1 MNSRADTGEC
11 QPPRNK
17 VAASPVM
24 ANIPMYSA
32 MKKVAYLKPEYS
44 VMWPA
49 TISDSPSGTSNGV
62 RFDSTRP
69 DTKNKMNAVAPHG
82 VKTNQRGTKP
92 NVYPAC
98 AATILSGVS
107 EPTTITT
114 GSTVIMSGSSY
125 LIICAMARIAP
136 SLENLLL
143 LPHPAIKTA

>member
-1 MNSRADTGEC
+1 INSRADTGEC
-11 QPPRNK
+11 QPPRNN
-17 VAASPVM
+17 VAASPVI
-24 ANIPMYSA
+24 ANIPIYSA

-92 NVYPAC
+92 NVYSAC

-107 EPTTITT
+107 EPATITT
-114 GSTVIMSGSSY
+114 GSTVILSGSS
-125 LIICAMARIAP
+125 
-136 SLENLLL
+136 
-143 LPHPAIKTA
+143 

>member
-1 MNSRADTGEC
+1 MNSNAEAGEC

-32 MKKVAYLKPEYS
+32 MKKVAYLNPEYS

-69 DTKNKMNAVAPHG
+69 DTKNKMNADAPHG
-82 VKTNQRGTKP
+82 VNTNQRGTMP
-92 NVYPAC
+92 NVYSPC
-98 AATILSGVS
+98 AKTILSGVS
-107 EPTTITT
+107 
-114 GSTVIMSGSSY
+114 
-125 LIICAMARIAP
+125 
-136 SLENLLL
+136 
-143 LPHPAIKTA
+143 

>member
-1 MNSRADTGEC
+1 MNSRADAGEC
-11 QPPRNK
+11 QPPRNN
-17 VAASPVM
+17 VVASPVM

-32 MKKVAYLKPEYS
+32 MKNVAYLKPEYS

-82 VKTNQRGTKP
+82 VKTNQRGTNP
-92 NVYPAC
+92 NVYSDC

-114 GSTVIMSGSSY
+114 GSTAITRGSS
-125 LIICAMARIAP
+125 
-136 SLENLLL
+136 
-143 LPHPAIKTA
+143 